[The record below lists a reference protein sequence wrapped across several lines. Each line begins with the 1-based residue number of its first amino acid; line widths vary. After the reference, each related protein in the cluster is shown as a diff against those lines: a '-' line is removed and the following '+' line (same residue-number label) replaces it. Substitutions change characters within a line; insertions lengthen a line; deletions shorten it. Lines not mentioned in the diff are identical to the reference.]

1 MLTIQLNPKHYDVD
15 TITKHVAATQ
25 GVDCYMNGTTFT
37 ITFGANTEANQQLR
51 EQFDQQYIVDPWQKD
66 SA

>member
-1 MLTIQLNPKHYDVD
+1 MLTLGLDPKHYDVD
-15 TITKHVAATQ
+15 TITKHVAATE
-25 GVDCYMNGTTFT
+25 GVDCYMNGNTFA